1 MLFGKIDPKWNF
13 RKDNVVEAILLDI
26 RYKFNKVDKM
36 ANLLDVIDKEFPTLF
51 LKDDVTRTITIV

>member
-1 MLFGKIDPKWNF
+1 M
-13 RKDNVVEAILLDI
+13 DI

-36 ANLLDVIDKEFPTLF
+36 ANLLDVIDKEFSTLF